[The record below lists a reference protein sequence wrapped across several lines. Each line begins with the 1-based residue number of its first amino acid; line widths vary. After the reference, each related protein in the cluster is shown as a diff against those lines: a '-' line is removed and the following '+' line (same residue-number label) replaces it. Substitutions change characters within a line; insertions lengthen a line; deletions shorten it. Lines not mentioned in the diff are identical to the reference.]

1 MITLV
6 VLSLL
11 SSIISEAAPTY
22 QYHYCSDE
30 NFTPNSTY
38 QSNLKLL
45 LSSLS
50 SNSSIESGFY
60 NITVGQ
66 NSSNNTIYGL
76 FLCRGDVTTEV
87 CQDCVATATKNIVQQ
102 FCPRGRWVVI
112 WYDECMLR
120 YSEPNYFFIMN
131 DPSFSKCTDNTTV
144 AELDGFKKLLATV
157 FDDSVTRAQ
166 SAQLGAKMFATK
178 EAMFSSSL
186 TLYSLVQCTPDIS
199 SFDCNKCLRGAIAN
213 LPTDCNGKQGAMGL
227 YTSCSVRYDV
237 HPFYR
242 IIPSSPLPLPP
253 PAPPGKRQSSSVR
266 IIAIVTSIAVSVVLL
281 TMVYCFRRRKL
292 KKKYKVKEED
302 AAKEITAEECFIF
315 DLATLKAATYNFSDE
330 SKLGKGG
337 FGVVYKGTFPG
348 GQEIAVKRLSSSS
361 KQGVEEFK
369 NEVSLLAKLQHRN
382 LVRLLGF
389 CLEGKEKIL
398 VYEYVPNKSLDY
410 FLFDPNKQ
418 RLLDWSNRYKIIG
431 GIARGILYLHED
443 SRLRIIHRDLKASNI
458 LLDEEMNPKVSDFG
472 MARIFE
478 IDQTQDNTHKIV
490 GTYGYMPPE
499 YAIRGLYSMKS
510 DVYSF
515 GVLILE
521 IISGKKNSSFSSP
534 SNSENLLSYAWKHW
548 RDGTF
553 LELLDPTLRDSYS
566 RDEVKRCLHIGLECI
581 QESPAERPTMASIVL
596 MLNSYSVSLPL
607 PQRPAFFLHSRTETR
622 MPIKELGSDQSTS
635 NGIPSSVNE
644 SSITEVYP
652 R

>member
-6 VLSLL
+6 LLSLL

-22 QYHYCSDE
+22 QYHYCSNE
-30 NFTPNSTY
+30 TFTPNSTY
-38 QSNLKLL
+38 QSNLNLV

-66 NSSNNTIYGL
+66 NSSNNTIYSL

-87 CQDCVATATKNIVQQ
+87 CQVCVATATKNLVQQ
-102 FCPRGRWVVI
+102 YCPRGRWVVI

-120 YSEPNYFFIMN
+120 YSEPNFFIIM
-131 DPSFSKCTDNTTV
+131 DDQVFMSGTTP
-144 AELDGFKKLLATV
+144 L
-157 FDDSVTRAQ
+157 
-166 SAQLGAKMFATK
+166 
-178 EAMFSSSL
+178 
-186 TLYSLVQCTPDIS
+186 
-199 SFDCNKCLRGAIAN
+199 FDCRKCLRGEIVY
-213 LPTDCNGKQGAMGL
+213 LP
-227 YTSCSVRYDV
+227 TSCSGTQMARGLYPSCNVRYDM

-242 IIPSSPLPLPP
+242 IIPSPPLLPPP

-281 TMVYCFRRRKL
+281 TMVYCFCGRKL

-302 AAKEITAEECFIF
+302 EYFLTFTFWCLIF
-315 DLATLKAATYNFSDE
+315 DLATLKAATNNFSDE
-330 SKLGKGG
+330 NKLGKGG
-337 FGVVYKGTFPG
+337 FGVVYKLHKSILLGALLG

-369 NEVSLLAKLQHRN
+369 DEVSLLAKLQHRN

-410 FLFDPNKQ
+410 FLFAKTV
-418 RLLDWSNRYKIIG
+418 LDWSSRYKII
-431 GIARGILYLHED
+431 
-443 SRLRIIHRDLKASNI
+443 ASNI

-472 MARIFE
+472 MVRIFG
-478 IDQTQDNTHKIV
+478 IDQTQDNTRKIV
-490 GTYGYMPPE
+490 GTYGYMPPR
-499 YAIRGLYSMKS
+499 ICDTKS

-521 IISGKKNSSFSSP
+521 ILSGKKNSSFSTS
-534 SNSENLLSYAWKHW
+534 STTENLLSY
-548 RDGTF
+548 RF
-553 LELLDPTLRDSYS
+553 LF
-566 RDEVKRCLHIGLECI
+566 KRCIHIGLECI
-581 QESPAERPTMASIVL
+581 QESPTERPTMASIVL
-596 MLNSYSVSLPL
+596 MLNS
-607 PQRPAFFLHSRTETR
+607 HS
-622 MPIKELGSDQSTS
+622 ELGSDQSTS
-635 NGIPSSVNE
+635 NGIPSFVNE

>member
-361 KQGVEEFK
+361 KQ
-369 NEVSLLAKLQHRN
+369 
-382 LVRLLGF
+382 
-389 CLEGKEKIL
+389 
-398 VYEYVPNKSLDY
+398 
-410 FLFDPNKQ
+410 DPNKQ

>member
-1 MITLV
+1 MITLEL
-6 VLSLL
+6 LSLL

-22 QYHYCSDE
+22 QSHYCSDAT
-30 NFTPNSTY
+30 FTPNSTY
-38 QSNLKLL
+38 QANLNLL

-66 NSSNNTIYGL
+66 NSSNNKIYGL
-76 FLCRGDVTTEV
+76 FLCRGNVTTEV
-87 CQDCVATATKNIVQQ
+87 CQDCVATATKNTVQQ
-102 FCPRGRWVVI
+102 YSPRRREVVI

-120 YSEPNYFFIMN
+120 YSKPNFIIMD
-131 DPSFSKCTDNTTV
+131 DPSFSEWDNTTV
-144 AELDGFKKLLATV
+144 AEVDRFNKLLATIFYELV
-157 FDDSVTRAQ
+157 ARAQ
-166 SAQLGAKMFATK
+166 KT
-178 EAMFSSSL
+178 MFSSSL

-199 SFDCNKCLRGAIAN
+199 SFDCNKCLQGAIAN
-213 LPTDCNGKQGAMGL
+213 LPNCCSGKQGAMGL

-237 HPFYR
+237 HPSYR
-242 IIPSSPLPLPP
+242 IIPSPPLLPPP
-253 PAPPGKRQSSSVR
+253 PAPP
-266 IIAIVTSIAVSVVLL
+266 
-281 TMVYCFRRRKL
+281 
-292 KKKYKVKEED
+292 
-302 AAKEITAEECFIF
+302 AAKEITAEECLIF
-315 DLATLKAATYNFSDE
+315 DLATLKAATNNFSDE
-330 SKLGKGG
+330 NKLGKGG
-337 FGVVYKGTFPG
+337 FGGIRLGTFLG
-348 GQEIAVKRLSSSS
+348 GQEIAVKRLPSSS
-361 KQGVEEFK
+361 KQCVEEFK

-410 FLFDPNKQ
+410 FLFDPNQQ
-418 RLLDWSNRYKIIG
+418 RLSNWSSQYKII
-431 GIARGILYLHED
+431 
-443 SRLRIIHRDLKASNI
+443 ASNI
-458 LLDEEMNPKVSDFG
+458 LLDEEMNPKVSNFG
-472 MARIFE
+472 MARIFG
-478 IDQTQDNTHKIV
+478 IDQTQDNTRKIV
-490 GTYGYMPPE
+490 GTYGYMLLE

-521 IISGKKNSSFSSP
+521 ILSGKKNSSFSTP
-534 SNSENLLSYAWKHW
+534 GTTENLLSYAWKHW

-553 LELLDPTLRDSYS
+553 LELLDSTLRDSYS
-566 RDEVKRCLHIGLECI
+566 RDEVKRCIHIGLECI
-581 QESPAERPTMASIVL
+581 QESPAERPTMATIVL
-596 MLNSYSVSLPL
+596 MPNSHSVSLPS
-607 PQRPAFFLHSRTETR
+607 PQRPAFFLHNRQKLF

>member
-253 PAPPGKRQSSSVR
+253 PAPPGLVTRTHNGKRQSSSVR

-361 KQGVEEFK
+361 KQ
-369 NEVSLLAKLQHRN
+369 
-382 LVRLLGF
+382 
-389 CLEGKEKIL
+389 
-398 VYEYVPNKSLDY
+398 
-410 FLFDPNKQ
+410 DPNKQ